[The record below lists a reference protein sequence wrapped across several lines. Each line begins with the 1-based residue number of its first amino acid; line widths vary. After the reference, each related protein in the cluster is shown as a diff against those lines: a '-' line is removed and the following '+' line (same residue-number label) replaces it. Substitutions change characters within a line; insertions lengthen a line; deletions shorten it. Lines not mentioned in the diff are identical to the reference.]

1 MLSVTLVPPAPKSQ
15 RATTP
20 SVGNLVSVAQRGQ
33 GSSGVRDQ
41 QRGHTVGRQGRLG
54 KNSSRSAADWR
65 SDQYAGIAI
74 AIGVP

>member
-1 MLSVTLVPPAPKSQ
+1 MLVPPAPKSH

-20 SVGNLVSVAQRGQ
+20 FVGNPGLVRSAVSAAVASEI
-33 GSSGVRDQ
+33 SSG
-41 QRGHTVGRQGRLG
+41 GTPLG
-54 KNSSRSAADWR
+54 ARAGWAKNSSRSAADWR